1 MLSICPHL
9 FCAQRSS
16 AQDLLKHPF
25 VKKPRKTAFL
35 QELIETYRSWV
46 LSGNHNDDDAD
57 EDGESEDSLGNA
69 VKGDKDKRNG
79 ARDMAT
85 FKWNF
90 DTVKGPAVMAAAANA
105 APPPPPSNVV
115 PGAPSAAAVPAPGQA
130 GNGRAAS
137 SGDQRIPRTTPVLT
151 STNPDRIGER
161 GGSPQLRP
169 RPMGAGGGMPGG
181 ESPGSR
187 QVAGSAPARP
197 VSMDAGYLL
206 ASQQQ
211 AVSGP
216 GNNRVSQFVSAIDA
230 RAAKPSVPVHRSP
243 NVVPAPPSR
252 HSSAMQQ
259 GSGGRAFSSSR
270 TRNALF
276 RNQILPLL
284 NDIHGVYETVAGNQA
299 RCIESLIRIFERAD
313 ENNPSFSKLF
323 VTELA
328 HRILN
333 ANPDLSTDTKERA
346 LHQTL
351 G

>member
-1 MLSICPHL
+1 MP
-9 FCAQRSS
+9 FCLYILRRCAAAGWARERARKAQR
-16 AQDLLKHPF
+16 
-25 VKKPRKTAFL
+25 
-35 QELIETYRSWV
+35 
-46 LSGNHNDDDAD
+46 ND
-57 EDGESEDSLGNA
+57 
-69 VKGDKDKRNG
+69 
-79 ARDMAT
+79 
-85 FKWNF
+85 
-90 DTVKGPAVMAAAANA
+90 
-105 APPPPPSNVV
+105 
-115 PGAPSAAAVPAPGQA
+115 
-130 GNGRAAS
+130 
-137 SGDQRIPRTTPVLT
+137 GDQRIPRTTPVLT

-230 RAAKPSVPVHRSP
+230 RAAKPSVP
-243 NVVPAPPSR
+243 
-252 HSSAMQQ
+252 
-259 GSGGRAFSSSR
+259 
-270 TRNALF
+270 
-276 RNQILPLL
+276 
-284 NDIHGVYETVAGNQA
+284 IHGVYETVAGNQA

-351 G
+351 GTGFGVGTTPSFQTVSVIQRCLGSSRQAIVVVYILFEELSNPYLRLLVSL